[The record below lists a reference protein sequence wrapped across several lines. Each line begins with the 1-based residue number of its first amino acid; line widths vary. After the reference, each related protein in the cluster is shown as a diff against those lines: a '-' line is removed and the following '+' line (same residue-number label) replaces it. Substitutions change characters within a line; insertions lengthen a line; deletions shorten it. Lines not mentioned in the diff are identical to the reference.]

1 MKKLLLLLS
10 LGLLAAALGLSQTP
24 KPTAA
29 TARDVEILFLGAPL
43 TDLKDAEIADVIT
56 YVRQSWTND
65 ASSVSAD
72 LIKQTRAKFAN
83 RGKPWTAA
91 ELK

>member
-1 MKKLLLLLS
+1 M
-10 LGLLAAALGLSQTP
+10 
-24 KPTAA
+24 
-29 TARDVEILFLGAPL
+29 EILFLGAPL